1 MTYTYGEGI
10 EGDLAAKDEVAG
22 LVKITSPE
30 AGNPAEIYTEDT
42 LCDDGVKYYQIN
54 DENLVVGTSAI
65 ADPEHSVVVA
75 HGIDDY
81 PCEKVNVIVY
91 RVVG

>member
-1 MTYTYGEGI
+1 MV
-10 EGDLAAKDEVAG
+10 VASG
-22 LVKITSPE
+22 LEEKN
-30 AGNPAEIYTEDT
+30 NPATIYSEET
-42 LCDDGVKYYQIN
+42 LCTDGVKYYQIN

-65 ADPEHSVVVA
+65 ADPDHSVVVA

-81 PCEKVNVIVY
+81 PCGKVNVIVY